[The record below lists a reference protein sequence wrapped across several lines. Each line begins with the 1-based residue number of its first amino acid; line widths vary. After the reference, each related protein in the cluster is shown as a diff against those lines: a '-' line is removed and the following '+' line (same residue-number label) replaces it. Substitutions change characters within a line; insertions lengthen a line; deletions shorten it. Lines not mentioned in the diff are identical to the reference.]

1 MSQRKSGLIRQKG
14 ANMSTV
20 TIQQINER
28 LKSLPDDKLVVIFDF
43 ISYLA
48 ERELNEN
55 LLDTASNTIDCMY
68 ASEEVL
74 ARDWNLP
81 AEDEAWA
88 SL

>member
-1 MSQRKSGLIRQKG
+1 MH
-14 ANMSTV
+14 TV
-20 TIQQINER
+20 TIPQINEK
-28 LKSLPDDKLVVIFDF
+28 LKSLSDDKLVVIFDF

-48 ERELNEN
+48 ERNNNEI
-55 LLDTASNTIDCMY
+55 LLDSASKALDCMY
-68 ASEEVL
+68 ASEETL

>member
-1 MSQRKSGLIRQKG
+1 M
-14 ANMSTV
+14 NTV
-20 TIQQINER
+20 TIPQINER
-28 LKSLPDDKLVVIFDF
+28 LKNLSDDKLVVIFDF

-48 ERELNEN
+48 ERELNEI
-55 LLDTASNTIDCMY
+55 LLASASKAIDCMY

-74 ARDWNLP
+74 ARDWNSP

>member
-1 MSQRKSGLIRQKG
+1 
-14 ANMSTV
+14 MSTV
-20 TIQQINER
+20 TIQQINES

-48 ERELNEN
+48 ERELNEI
-55 LLDTASNTIDCMY
+55 LLDTASNAIDCMH

>member
-1 MSQRKSGLIRQKG
+1 
-14 ANMSTV
+14 MSTV

-48 ERELNEN
+48 ERELNEI
-55 LLDTASNTIDCMY
+55 LLDTASNAIDCMN